1 MNGYLIAG
9 GHKTQRKELMK
20 KLIVPILIVLTLL
33 LCASCATFATN
44 EEVPQSTIPILGFV
58 SGGKVPQGE
67 VIASY
72 SKFIGICIGYSA
84 FVEAVDGED
93 YDVVEKTYFLFNK
106 VYAVSK

>member
-1 MNGYLIAG
+1 
-9 GHKTQRKELMK
+9 
-20 KLIVPILIVLTLL
+20 
-33 LCASCATFATN
+33 
-44 EEVPQSTIPILGFV
+44 VPQPTIPVLGFV

-72 SKFIGICIGYSA
+72 TKFIGICIGYNA

-93 YDVVEKTYFLFNK
+93 YDVVEKTFMLFNK